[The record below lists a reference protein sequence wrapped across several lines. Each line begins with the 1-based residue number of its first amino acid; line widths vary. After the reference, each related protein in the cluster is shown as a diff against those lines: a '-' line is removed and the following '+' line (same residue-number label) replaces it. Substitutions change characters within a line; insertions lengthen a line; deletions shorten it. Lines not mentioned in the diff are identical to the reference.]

1 MNASRRPAIKLRE
14 GNGGPRRWED
24 HDECMN
30 AVTSRVDGSH
40 LSATNHNIKAAAAT
54 NSQSPQ
60 IPKPVVVPRISGRG
74 AQRFGALSGF
84 AKGEAEINPQS
95 ASRRIVQSPLPRV
108 P

>member
-1 MNASRRPAIKLRE
+1 MNASRRPAIKVPE
-14 GNGGPRRWED
+14 GGGGPRRWED

-40 LSATNHNIKAAAAT
+40 LSATNHNIKAAAAIT
-54 NSQSPQ
+54 HNH
-60 IPKPVVVPRISGRG
+60 PRFPSESLCPGSLALGHSGSERYP
-74 AQRFGALSGF
+74 ASRQ
-84 AKGEAEINPQS
+84 GEAEINPQS